1 MCLLHWQVDPLPL
14 SHRGGLGKHNEYL
27 GPFPTPL
34 LFRREHI
41 TPETS
46 VVVIWQWGWGKL
58 GISRWWPPLQLH
70 GLLGAGPGPLTG
82 TPRPQGP
89 LLHLILCVLSL
100 VGLSV
105 SLPCALGLSI
115 PCRRLLPPVL
125 MPRDPGL
132 LDSWVLKPVRGFL
145 VSSSQGLYWAG
156 SLACSQ
162 RPCMH

>member
-1 MCLLHWQVDPLPL
+1 MRLLHWQVDPLPL
-14 SHRGGLGKHNEYL
+14 NHWGGLGKHNEYPD
-27 GPFPTPL
+27 PFPTPL

-58 GISRWWPPLQLH
+58 GISRWRPPLQLH
-70 GLLGAGPGPLTG
+70 GLLGARPCPRTG

-89 LLHLILCVLSL
+89 LLHLILCALSL

-162 RPCMH
+162 RHCMH

>member
-1 MCLLHWQVDPLPL
+1 MEWVLFPSLGCLPDPGGSNMRLLPWQVDPLPS
-14 SHRGGLGKHNEYL
+14 SHQGGLGKHNEYP

-41 TPETS
+41 TLETS
-46 VVVIWQWGWGKL
+46 IVVICQWGWGKL

-70 GLLGAGPGPLTG
+70 GLLRPGPCPG
-82 TPRPQGP
+82 TRTPPPPCP

-115 PCRRLLPPVL
+115 PCRHLLLPVL
-125 MPRDPGL
+125 MPGGPG
-132 LDSWVLKPVRGFL
+132 SP
-145 VSSSQGLYWAG
+145 
-156 SLACSQ
+156 
-162 RPCMH
+162 